1 MRIKN
6 GLPKGCC
13 WNLDRENG
21 KRRVLFR
28 DRRSGFSVYLTGTP
42 WSEDFMRQYAAALE
56 GGKAK
61 ATTIVGSGRT
71 VAGTINALIVSYYAS
86 TGFKDLKASTQGNR
100 RNILERFRV
109 SYDLPVKGLTRAV
122 LDKIMGD
129 RSNTPMAANNLM
141 KVLRYLLEHAVAL
154 GMIAINPT
162 IGIRKYRSKSEGHHS
177 WTEAEIAQYLARHP
191 LDTRAGLALALL
203 LYTGRRRGDVV
214 GMGWKHVN
222 GDMIAVKQEK
232 TDTSLMIPLHP
243 DLLKAMKAQPLSNL
257 ASFLVTERGRSFTS
271 AGFGNWFRDRCDEAE
286 LPHCSAHG
294 LRDAAA
300 TRLANIGCTDEE
312 IMAITGHRSRASL
325 AVYTRGADQRRLARQ
340 AMAKLTSAIET
351 KGEQKNGPA
360 SDPAG
365 PKQEKVK

>member
-13 WNLDRENG
+13 WNTDRENG
-21 KRRVLFR
+21 KRRVRFR
-28 DRRSGFSVYLTGTP
+28 DGRSGFSVYLTGTP

-61 ATTIVGSGRT
+61 ATTIVGAKRT
-71 VAGTINALIVSYYAS
+71 VAGTINALIISYYAS

-100 RNILERFRV
+100 RNILERFRA
-109 SYDLPVKGLTRAV
+109 SYGDLPVKGLTRAV

-129 RSNTPMAANNLM
+129 RSNRPMAANNLM
-141 KVLRYLLEHAVAL
+141 KVLRYLLEHAVGH

-162 IGIRKYRSKSEGHHS
+162 IGVRRYRSKSEGHHT
-177 WTEAEIAQYLARHP
+177 WTEEEIAQYLARHP

-203 LYTGRRRGDVV
+203 LYTGQRRGDVV
-214 GMGWKHVN
+214 GMGWKHVD

-257 ASFLVTERGRSFTS
+257 ASFLVTGRGKSFTS
-271 AGFGNWFRDRCDEAE
+271 AGFGNWFRERCDEAG
-286 LPHCSAHG
+286 LQHCTAHG
-294 LRDAAA
+294 LRHAAA

-340 AMAKLTSAIET
+340 AMAKLTNS
-351 KGEQKNGPA
+351 EQKNGPA
-360 SDPAG
+360 PIPLDQNA
-365 PKQEKVK
+365 EKVK